1 MIDDFVSSFQDQIV
15 YVLGEYQLGGK
26 RLRLNCKHTDGDAIN
41 TRGME
46 SYECIVKFHLMS
58 SVARAKIKLASS

>member
-15 YVLGEYQLGGK
+15 YVLGEKQLGGK
-26 RLRLNCKHTDGDAIN
+26 RLRLSCNHTDGDATN

-46 SYECIVKFHLMS
+46 SYEYIVKCHLMI
-58 SVARAKIKLASS
+58 SVATAKIKLAS